1 MLSDEI
7 LTLPPPPADVR
18 IAYGGD
24 PNQFGDLRLP
34 KGKGPYLV
42 VMNIHGGYW
51 RNKYDL
57 AHAGHLCSALTA
69 KGVATWNLEYRRVG
83 DAGGGW
89 PGTFEDVRNGY
100 RFIPQIP
107 KHYGLDPERIVV
119 MGHSAGGQLVLCL
132 AGHEAS
138 VRSVVSLAGVID
150 LQQAWELHLS
160 NNAVAEF
167 LGGPPSQVPEH
178 YKEADPLELPIPKAA
193 QWLVHGTDD
202 DIVPVEF
209 ARTYDREKIKSRE
222 DVHLQEIPKAGHFDL
237 IDPRSPAWPAVEKTV
252 LTCVGK

>member
-69 KGVATWNLEYRRVG
+69 KGVATWNLEYRSVG
-83 DAGGGW
+83 GAGGGW
-89 PGTFEDVRNGY
+89 AGEFGDVRNGY
-100 RFIPQIP
+100 RF
-107 KHYGLDPERIVV
+107 Y
-119 MGHSAGGQLVLCL
+119 S
-132 AGHEAS
+132 
-138 VRSVVSLAGVID
+138 
-150 LQQAWELHLS
+150 
-160 NNAVAEF
+160 
-167 LGGPPSQVPEH
+167 
-178 YKEADPLELPIPKAA
+178 PL
-193 QWLVHGTDD
+193 T
-202 DIVPVEF
+202 
-209 ARTYDREKIKSRE
+209 KIKC
-222 DVHLQEIPKAGHFDL
+222 HDL
-237 IDPRSPAWPAVEKTV
+237 MWI
-252 LTCVGK
+252 VGNW